1 MSRVADDA
9 DALDQDTTEPD
20 APYVSMRE
28 KRFEVVATFLLAF
41 AALATAWTG
50 YQASLWD
57 GIQSSN
63 YTQASAARTEAAQL
77 RTEANQFR
85 LADLSVF
92 ESFVDAS
99 VSGNDE
105 LAGFYRARFR
115 PEFEVAFDAWI
126 ALDPFADPEA
136 PSSPLAMAE
145 YQLAADAE
153 ATTLDARADTL
164 FREGEEA
171 NTDSDIY
178 TMSTLLF
185 AIVLFF
191 AAISERFDYQR
202 VRVFLLSVA
211 AVGLVAGVVVAIG
224 QPITAG

>member
-1 MSRVADDA
+1 MSRVTDDA

-20 APYVSMRE
+20 APY
-28 KRFEVVATFLLAF
+28 
-41 AALATAWTG
+41 
-50 YQASLWD
+50 
-57 GIQSSN
+57 
-63 YTQASAARTEAAQL
+63 
-77 RTEANQFR
+77 
-85 LADLSVF
+85 
-92 ESFVDAS
+92 
-99 VSGNDE
+99 
-105 LAGFYRARFR
+105 
-115 PEFEVAFDAWI
+115 P
-126 ALDPFADPEA
+126 P
-136 PSSPLAMAE
+136 SPLAMAE
-145 YQLAADAE
+145 YELAVDAG